1 MEEPDTLQR
10 VKSQLPICG
19 HQDVKPLGL
28 RWRSNTLF
36 IISTVAVGLFTDL
49 FLYGLI
55 VPVLPFM
62 LQDRVGLP
70 QDQVQTHTS
79 VLLALYAAASV
90 VFSPVAGVFADRMT
104 SRQLPF
110 LLGLVALLLATILLA
125 VGQSIAVLAIA
136 RILQGVSGAVVW
148 TIGLAMCLETVGPE
162 NLGKTIGT
170 IFSLISAGTLAA
182 PVLGG
187 ILYDKTGYVGVFS
200 VGVALLAVD
209 FIMRLLVIEKKI
221 AKRYESKD
229 TERRDQDEEEGFDTE
244 ETPLLGSSESEKYKL
259 PETRS
264 KLVRAAPILACITDR
279 SILAALL
286 VCLVQATL
294 LGSFDATIPTLA
306 SDYYGFDSL
315 HDGLLFL
322 PLGAADLIVGPIAGW
337 ATDRFGTKLVAT
349 VGYFYLVPVLI
360 LLRLPHPG
368 GTKQV
373 ILYGAMLALCG
384 VGEAI
389 IGAPSIVEAGAMV
402 EKYHKANPG
411 FFGEEGP
418 YAQLYGANSMVFSAG
433 LTLGPLVAGG
443 LKDKIGYGNM
453 NAMVA
458 GVCFVTAMVSF
469 LFIGGRPSLP
479 SWRWWR

>member
-1 MEEPDTLQR
+1 MEELDTLQR
-10 VKSQLPICG
+10 VTSQLPICG
-19 HQDVKPLGL
+19 HQDVKPFGL

-62 LQDRVGLP
+62 LKDRVGLP

-110 LLGLVALLLATILLA
+110 LFGLVALLLATILLA
-125 VGQSIAVLAIA
+125 MGQSIAVLAIA

-148 TIGLAMCLETVGPE
+148 TIGLAMCIETVGPE

-170 IFSLISAGTLAA
+170 IFSIISVGTLAA

-187 ILYDKTGYVGVFS
+187 ILYDKTGYEGVFG
-200 VGVALLAVD
+200 VGVAFLAID

-229 TERRDQDEEEGFDTE
+229 GERQQEDEEGSDTE
-244 ETPLLGSSESEKYKL
+244 ETPLLNGPENSKYKL

-264 KLVRAAPILACITDR
+264 RLVRAVPILACITDR

-286 VCLVQATL
+286 VCLIQATL
-294 LGSFDATIPTLA
+294 LGSFDATIPTIA

-337 ATDRFGTKLVAT
+337 ATDRFGTKVVAT

-360 LLRLPHPG
+360 LLRLPHSG
-368 GTKQV
+368 GIKQV
-373 ILYGAMLALCG
+373 IFYGAMLALCG

-389 IGAPSIVEAGAMV
+389 VGAPSIVEAGAVV
-402 EKYHKANPG
+402 ERYHIANPG
-411 FFGEEGP
+411 SFGEEGP
-418 YAQLYGANSMVFSAG
+418 YAQLYGVNSMVFSAG

-443 LKDKIGYGNM
+443 LKDRIGYGNM
-453 NAMVA
+453 NAVVA
-458 GVCFVTAMVSF
+458 GVCFVTAVVSF
-469 LFIGGRPSLP
+469 LFIGGKPSLP
-479 SWRWWR
+479 WKPWSR

>member
-1 MEEPDTLQR
+1 MEGLDTLQR
-10 VKSQLPICG
+10 VTSQLPICG
-19 HQDVKPLGL
+19 YQDVKPLGL

-62 LQDRVGLP
+62 LKDRVGLP

-110 LLGLVALLLATILLA
+110 LFGLVALLLATIILA
-125 VGQSIAVLAIA
+125 IGQSIAVLAIA

-148 TIGLAMCLETVGPE
+148 TIGLAMCIETVGPE

-170 IFSLISAGTLAA
+170 IFSIISVGTLAA

-187 ILYDKTGYVGVFS
+187 ILYDKTGYEGVFG
-200 VGVALLAVD
+200 VGVAFLAID
-209 FIMRLLVIEKKI
+209 FIMRLLVVEKKI

-229 TERRDQDEEEGFDTE
+229 GERQQDEEEGPDTE
-244 ETPLLGSSESEKYKL
+244 ETPLLSSSENSKYKL

-264 KLVRAAPILACITDR
+264 RIVRAVPILACITDR

-286 VCLVQATL
+286 VCLIQATL
-294 LGSFDATIPTLA
+294 LGSFDATIPTIA

-337 ATDRFGTKLVAT
+337 ATDRFGTKVVAA

-368 GTKQV
+368 DIKQV
-373 ILYGAMLALCG
+373 IFYGATLALCG

-389 IGAPSIVEAGAMV
+389 VGAPSIVEAGAV
-402 EKYHKANPG
+402 VQRYHRANPG

-453 NAMVA
+453 NAVIA
-458 GVCFVTAMVSF
+458 VVCFVTAVVSF
-469 LFIGGRPSLP
+469 LFIGGKPSLP
-479 SWRWWR
+479 WRSWSR